1 MDTFYDLKKQAR
13 EQWMLQHGPIAQSLS
28 RVKHKIA
35 IFSGKGGV
43 GKTTSTVNLAV
54 SLAKKGFKVAI
65 LDADVHGPAVP
76 KILGAS
82 GKLDVASHRMPGGH
96 DSHSGCGGH
105 GHHKAGCSHEHKHS
119 HGNRN
124 GHGNGQG
131 HAHGHGHNLS
141 HAHGHGHGHDG
152 GHFGGDTH
160 NLRFEPVKTPYG
172 VDMVSVDS
180 IWPGRENPVMWR
192 GPHKM
197 RVIRQFLSVINWGEL
212 DYLLVDLPPGTGDEV
227 LTIMSSIPGLDGMV
241 VVSTPQDVST
251 IVCSKAINTAR
262 EMNVPILGVVE
273 NMSVLCCPHC
283 NNAIKIF
290 GHRTAQRLARMMEVD
305 FLGSIPFMV
314 EVNESSD
321 EGIPV
326 VVKYPESLVALEVGK
341 IADCLVS
348 KVESAGKGGDQGGN

>member
-1 MDTFYDLKKQAR
+1 MDTFYDLKQQAR
-13 EQWMLQHGPIAQSLS
+13 EQWLAQHGPIAQSLS

-43 GKTTSTVNLAV
+43 GKTTTTVNLAV
-54 SLAKKGFKVAI
+54 TLAQHGCKVAI

-76 KILGAS
+76 KILGAV
-82 GKLDVASHRMPGGH
+82 GKLDVAAHRMPGGH
-96 DSHSGCGGH
+96 KSHAGKEEHSDHEGHQHGADNCCGH
-105 GHHKAGCSHEHKHS
+105 GHH
-119 HGNRN
+119 
-124 GHGNGQG
+124 
-131 HAHGHGHNLS
+131 HGHGHP
-141 HAHGHGHGHDG
+141 HGHGEEQ
-152 GHFGGDTH
+152 FGGDTH
-160 NLRFEPVKTPYG
+160 NLRFEPIKTPYG
-172 VDMVSVDS
+172 VNMVSVDS

-192 GPHKM
+192 GPFKM
-197 RVIRQFLSVINWGEL
+197 RVIRQFLSTINWGEL

-251 IVCSKAINTAR
+251 IVCSKAINTAK

-273 NMSVLCCPHC
+273 NMSILCCPHC
-283 NNAIKIF
+283 EKPIKIF
-290 GHRTAQRLARMMEVD
+290 GHRSAERLAKMMEVD

-326 VVKYPESLVALEVGK
+326 VVNHPNSLVAQEISK

-348 KVESAGKGGDQGGN
+348 KVANAGKGDD

>member
-1 MDTFYDLKKQAR
+1 MMDTFYDLKKQAR
-13 EQWMLQHGPIAQSLS
+13 EQWILQNGPIAQSLS

-54 SLAKKGFKVAI
+54 SLAKRGCKVAI

-96 DSHSGCGGH
+96 HSHSECEGH
-105 GHHKAGCSHEHKHS
+105 GQHKAGCTHEHHQ
-119 HGNRN
+119 GN
-124 GHGNGQG
+124 GHGNSHGQS
-131 HAHGHGHNLS
+131 HGHGN
-141 HAHGHGHGHDG
+141 GHGHEG

-160 NLRFEPVKTPYG
+160 NLRFEPIKTPYG

-180 IWPGRENPVMWR
+180 IWPGRESPVMWR
-192 GPHKM
+192 GPYKM
-197 RVIRQFLSVINWGEL
+197 RVIRQFLSIINWGEL

-283 NNAIKIF
+283 NNAIKLF
-290 GHRTAQRLARMMEVD
+290 GHRSAERLAKMMEVD
-305 FLGSIPFMV
+305 FLGSIPFMT

-326 VVKYPESLVALEVGK
+326 VIKHPESLVALEVGR

-348 KVESAGKGGDQGGN
+348 KVETAGKGGEQGGD

>member
-1 MDTFYDLKKQAR
+1 MDNFYDMRKQAR
-13 EQWMLQHGPIAQSLS
+13 EQWALQHGPIARSLS

-43 GKTTSTVNLAV
+43 GKTTTTVNVAV
-54 SLAKKGFKVAI
+54 SLANKGFKVAI

-76 KILGAS
+76 KILGAV

-96 DSHSGCGGH
+96 NSNAGHDHHDSNCGD
-105 GHHKAGCSHEHKHS
+105 HS
-119 HGNRN
+119 HQKGSCN
-124 GHGNGQG
+124 H
-131 HAHGHGHNLS
+131 S
-141 HAHGHGHGHDG
+141 HHDGGHGHGHHH
-152 GHFGGDTH
+152 GHEPSEFGGDTH
-160 NLRFEPVKTPYG
+160 DLRFEPVRTPYG

-192 GPHKM
+192 GPFKM
-197 RVIRQFLSVINWGEL
+197 RVIRQFLSTINWGEL

-262 EMNVPILGVVE
+262 EMNVPILGVLE

-283 NNAIKIF
+283 NNAIKLF
-290 GHRTAQRLARMMEVD
+290 GQRTAERLAKMMEVD

-321 EGIPV
+321 EGVPV
-326 VVKYPESLVALEVGK
+326 VIKHPDSLVAMEVSK
-341 IADCLVS
+341 IADSLVS
-348 KVESAGKGGDQGGN
+348 KVEAAAKEAECDAD